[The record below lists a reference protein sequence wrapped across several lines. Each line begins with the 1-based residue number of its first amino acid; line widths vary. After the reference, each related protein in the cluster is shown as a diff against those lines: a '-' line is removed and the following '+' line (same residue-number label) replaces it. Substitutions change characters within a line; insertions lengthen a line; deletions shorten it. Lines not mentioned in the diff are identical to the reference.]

1 MTKLFVST
9 MMLGAALCAT
19 IGLGTPV
26 QAAGFGG
33 AGGFFNSFLGQPN
46 GANMDLDDTLS
57 KMSEKMN
64 RKMPQE
70 VDPDTRLDKV
80 SAEPGHQFAY
90 HYTMLNVSSKEL
102 KTASFYKAFRP
113 MLQKKV
119 CASDDLKMFFRNR
132 VTVAYVYQ
140 GKDGHAIGKL
150 AFSPKDCG
158 YSS

>member
-1 MTKLFVST
+1 MTKFLVST
-9 MMLGAALCAT
+9 VLLGAALSAT
-19 IGLGTPV
+19 IGVGSSA

-33 AGGFFNSFLGQPN
+33 AGGFFNSFLGQS
-46 GANMDLDDTLS
+46 GDANMSLDDTLVRI
-57 KMSEKMN
+57 SEKMN

-80 SAEPGHQFAY
+80 SAEPGHQIAY
-90 HYTMLNVSSKEL
+90 HYTMLNISSKDL

-113 MLQKKV
+113 TLQKKV
-119 CASDDLKMFFRNR
+119 CAAEDLKMFFRNR
-132 VTVAYVYQ
+132 VTVAYAYE
-140 GKDGHAIGKL
+140 GKDGRPIGKL